1 MIDKSKNINKK
12 QSLNDKTMKNKL
24 FKSAIISFVS
34 IFVLVNIIEAQTPSI
49 LDQEFNLAGEP
60 SQETQYFLM
69 ESSLFSYA
77 LDGKRISTDIFR
89 LQLKCVPAK
98 IGGTEGDEYTCV
110 SFTVQLGNKP
120 EAEIPVLK
128 NWKYVFNDAGIDEQG
143 QVFGIDH
150 SKFENLVVSDGSAIP
165 PDKSYHV
172 YNAFI
177 DFHSFCNVFAG
188 RAPEGKGIQDL
199 TKIGQK
205 IVHAAAFSEPP
216 VNLGTNISEGS
227 FFKNGEITLEFKG
240 LSIVN
245 GKRCALIG
253 YDSGESFF
261 KIIMNPM
268 PNMEVQTTGS
278 SHYKGDIY
286 KDLTTNWVQKA
297 TMIEFV
303 ISETTLPMPPNKI
316 NSVNERQIIIRN
328 VCEEEF

>member
-12 QSLNDKTMKNKL
+12 QSLNDKTMKSKL
-24 FKSAIISFVS
+24 FKSVIISFVS
-34 IFVLVNIIEAQTPSI
+34 IFVFVNIIEAQTPSI
-49 LDQEFNLAGEP
+49 LDQEFDLAGEP
-60 SQETQYFLM
+60 TLETQYFMM

-77 LDGKRISTDIFR
+77 LDGKRIGTDIFR
-89 LQLKCVPAK
+89 LHLKYVPAK
-98 IGGTEGDEYTCV
+98 IAGTEGDEYTCV
-110 SFTVQLGNKP
+110 SFTVQQGNNP
-120 EAEIPVLK
+120 EAEIPALK
-128 NWKYVFNDAGIDEQG
+128 NWKYLFYEDGIDEQG

-150 SKFENLVVSDGSAIP
+150 SKFENLADSNGNP
-165 PDKSYHV
+165 LPFDKSYHV

-205 IVHAAAFSEPP
+205 IVHAAAFTEPP

-240 LSIVN
+240 LSVVN
-245 GKRCALIG
+245 GKSCAVVE
-253 YDSGESFF
+253 YDSGESSFEM
-261 KIIMNPM
+261 IMNPM

-328 VCEEEF
+328 VSEEEF

>member
-1 MIDKSKNINKK
+1 
-12 QSLNDKTMKNKL
+12 MKNRSV
-24 FKSAIISFVS
+24 KSTIICFVTIIS
-34 IFVLVNIIEAQTPSI
+34 LLDTIEAQTSSI
-49 LDQEFNLAGEP
+49 LGQEFDLAGEP
-60 SQETQYFLM
+60 AQESQYFMM
-69 ESSLFSYA
+69 ESRLISYA
-77 LDGKRISTDIFR
+77 LDGKRIGTDIFR

-98 IGGTEGDEYTCV
+98 IAGKEGDEYTCV
-110 SFTVQLGNKP
+110 RFTVQQGNNP

-128 NWKYVFNDAGIDEQG
+128 NWKYLFYEAGIDDQG

-150 SKFENLVVSDGSAIP
+150 SKFENLTDSNGNAIP

-177 DFHSFCNVFAG
+177 DFHSFCNVFAAK
-188 RAPEGKGIQDL
+188 APEGSGIQNL

-205 IVHAAAFSEPP
+205 IVHSAAFTEPP
-216 VNLGTNISEGS
+216 VNLGSNISEGS
-227 FFKNGEITLEFKG
+227 YFKNGEITLEFKG
-240 LSIVN
+240 LSVVN
-245 GKRCALIG
+245 GSSCALIE
-253 YDSGESFF
+253 YDSGESSF
-261 KIIMNPM
+261 KMIMNPM

-286 KDLTTNWVQKA
+286 KDLKTNWVQKA

-328 VCEEEF
+328 VSEKEFDLN

>member
-1 MIDKSKNINKK
+1 MKSK
-12 QSLNDKTMKNKL
+12 SV
-24 FKSAIISFVS
+24 KSAIIGFVT
-34 IFVLVNIIEAQTPSI
+34 ILIITNIIEAQTLSI
-49 LDQEFNLAGEP
+49 LNQEFDLAGEP
-60 SQETQYFLM
+60 TQETQYFLM
-69 ESSLFSYA
+69 ESRLISYA
-77 LDGKRISTDIFR
+77 LDGKRVGTDIFR

-98 IGGTEGDEYTCV
+98 IAGKEGDEYTCV
-110 SFTVQLGNKP
+110 CFTVQQGDNP
-120 EAEIPVLK
+120 EVEIPVLK
-128 NWKYVFNDAGIDEQG
+128 NWKYIFKEAGIDEQG

-150 SKFENLVVSDGSAIP
+150 SKFENLTDSNGNAIP

-177 DFHSFCNVFAG
+177 DFHSFCNVFAAK
-188 RAPEGKGIQDL
+188 APEGSGIQDL
-199 TKIGQK
+199 TEIGQK

-216 VNLGTNISEGS
+216 VNLGANVSEGS

-240 LSIVN
+240 LSVVN
-245 GKRCALIG
+245 GSSCALIE
-253 YDSGESFF
+253 YDSGESSF
-261 KIIMNPM
+261 KMTMNPM

-286 KDLTTNWVQKA
+286 KDLTTNWVQKV

-328 VCEEEF
+328 VSEEEF

>member
-1 MIDKSKNINKK
+1 
-12 QSLNDKTMKNKL
+12 MKNKL
-24 FKSAIISFVS
+24 VKSAIISFVTFF
-34 IFVLVNIIEAQTPSI
+34 IIVNIIEAQTPSI
-49 LDQEFNLAGEP
+49 LDQKFNLAGEP
-60 SQETQYFLM
+60 AQEIQYFLM

-77 LDGKRISTDIFR
+77 LDGKRVGTDIFR
-89 LQLKCVPAK
+89 LHLKYVPVK
-98 IGGTEGDEYTCV
+98 IAGKEGDEYTCV
-110 SFTVQLGNKP
+110 RFSIQQGNGP
-120 EAEIPVLK
+120 ETTIPALK
-128 NWKYVFNDAGIDEQG
+128 NWKYLFKEAGMDEQG
-143 QVFGIDH
+143 QVFGINH

-165 PDKSYHV
+165 PDKSYHF

-188 RAPEGKGIQDL
+188 REPEGKGIQDL
-199 TKIGQK
+199 TQIGQK

-240 LSIVN
+240 LSVVN

-316 NSVNERQIIIRN
+316 NSVIERQIIIRN
-328 VCEEEF
+328 VSEEEFGLN